1 MVDKFGKFY
10 TRAES
15 QYLGQRY
22 YKGRIAHSVPIFMVL
37 GNHDGERGDQVEM
50 SNWSL
55 ASRHIFF

>member
-37 GNHDGERGDQVEM
+37 GNHDG
-50 SNWSL
+50 L
-55 ASRHIFF
+55 AMFNSMTVTLRELLKSK